1 MSKYNALIVDDSPTM
16 RQFLVMAVMRV
27 GDMSHDEAQDGVE
40 ALKLSKKNKYDIAL
54 LDINMPQLDGIRL
67 LKMLRA
73 DPGNASMRI
82 VVISTESAPQTKEE
96 VAALGADAFLTKPVV
111 SRQVTET
118 VKKLLSNE

>member
-16 RQFLVMAVMRV
+16 RQFLVMAVARI
-27 GDMSHDEAQDGVE
+27 GDISYDEAPDGVE

-67 LKMLRA
+67 LKMLRS
-73 DPGNASMRI
+73 DPRNASMRV
-82 VVISTESAPQTKEE
+82 VVISTESAPQTKDE
-96 VAALGADAFLTKPVV
+96 VTSLGADAFLTKPVV

-118 VKKLLSNE
+118 VKKLLAGE